1 MDQLILPSNEEIAA
15 AHDDVEK
22 EGAESETIMGLAQLA
37 LSDPHLAAFV
47 QGVCG
52 NEGKALGFTQP
63 SSKEFIMFRSAIMG
77 VLIGGLNLGIRIGEA
92 RAIVDVD
99 DEDED
104 DENQNP

>member
-1 MDQLILPSNEEIAA
+1 MDQLILPTSEEIAA
-15 AHDDVEK
+15 AHDEVEQ

-37 LSDPHLAAFV
+37 LADPHLSAFV
-47 QGVCG
+47 QGIVG

-63 SSKEFIMFRSAIMG
+63 SSKEFVLFRSAIMG

-92 RAIVDVD
+92 RAIVNVD

-104 DENQNP
+104 EENQAT